1 MAKSW
6 PSNYKIAIMQK
17 SLTIIGA
24 GAWGSA
30 LAIILSDKFD
40 EIFLIDRDKEN
51 IKKLGRQHPALS
63 RPFTNAI
70 TLSHDISSVAKSEGV
85 LIAAP
90 SYAFSDILEKIKPH
104 LNEHQYI
111 SWATKGFDS
120 YNECFLHETFNKILP
135 AYKACIISG
144 PTFATEIVEKKPAAI
159 VVASKDKKIRDYW
172 ARTIQTNALRAYTN
186 TDIIGVQVGGCVKNI
201 LAIAA
206 GIANGLSFGA
216 NTQAALITRGLAEMT
231 RLGVALGAEKL
242 TFQGLSGMG
251 DLILTCS
258 DDLSRNRR
266 FGKELANN
274 NSIDKALS
282 NIGATVEGFNAL
294 RLVLGIAKKHQIEMP
309 ICEQVL
315 AVVEGRKT
323 PTDAV
328 TDLLLRK
335 SNPEY

>member
-1 MAKSW
+1 
-6 PSNYKIAIMQK
+6 MQK

-30 LAIILSDKFD
+30 LAIILGDKFD
-40 EIFLIDRDKEN
+40 EIFLIDSDKEN
-51 IKKLGRQHPALS
+51 IKKLGKQHPVLS
-63 RPFTNAI
+63 KPFPKNVRI
-70 TLSHDISSVAKSEGV
+70 SHDISFVAKSEGV

-90 SYAFSDILEKIKPH
+90 SYAFSDILENIKPH
-104 LNEHQYI
+104 LNVHHNI
-111 SWATKGFDS
+111 AWATKGFDS
-120 YNECFLHETFNKILP
+120 YNECLLHETFNKILP
-135 AYKACIISG
+135 TYKGCIISG
-144 PTFATEIVEKKPAAI
+144 PTFATEIVERKPSAI
-159 VVASKDKKIRDYW
+159 VVASKDKKTRDFW
-172 ARTIQTNALRAYTN
+172 ASIIQTDRLRAYTN

-206 GIANGLSFGA
+206 GVANGLSYGA

-231 RLGVALGAEKL
+231 RLGIALGAEKL

-251 DLILTCS
+251 DLVLTCS

-274 NSIDKALS
+274 NSTDEALS

-294 RLVLGIAKKHQIEMP
+294 GLVIRLAKKHQIEMP

-328 TDLLLRK
+328 NDLLLRK
-335 SNPEY
+335 PNPEY

>member
-6 PSNYKIAIMQK
+6 TSDYKIVIMQK

-40 EIFLIDRDKEN
+40 NIFLNDRDKEI
-51 IKKLGRQHPALS
+51 IKKLGKQHPVLS
-63 RPFTNAI
+63 RPFTNNI
-70 TLSHDISSVAKSEGV
+70 ILNHDISSVAKSEGI
-85 LIAAP
+85 LIATP
-90 SYAFSDILEKIKPH
+90 SYVFSNVLENIKPH
-104 LNEHQYI
+104 LNGQHHI
-111 SWATKGFDS
+111 AWATKGFDFH
-120 YNECFLHETFNKILP
+120 NKCFLHETFDKILP
-135 AYKACIISG
+135 TYNACIISG

-159 VVASKDKKIRDYW
+159 VVASKNKITRDFW
-172 ARTIQTNALRAYTN
+172 ARTIQTNTLRAYTN
-186 TDIIGVQVGGCVKNI
+186 IDIIGVQVGGSVKNI
-201 LAIAA
+201 IAIAA
-206 GIANGLSFGA
+206 GIASGLGFGA

-231 RLGVALGAEKL
+231 RLGVSLGAKKS

-251 DLILTCS
+251 DLVLTCS

-274 NSIDKALS
+274 NSPEKALN

-294 RLVLGIAKKHQIEMP
+294 RLVIEISKKHQIEMP

-315 AVVEGRKT
+315 SVVQGRNTPANAVNE
-323 PTDAV
+323 
-328 TDLLLRK
+328 LLLRE
-335 SNPEY
+335 PHQE

>member
-1 MAKSW
+1 
-6 PSNYKIAIMQK
+6 MQK

-40 EIFLIDRDKEN
+40 RIFLIDRDKEI
-51 IKKLGRQHPALS
+51 IKKLGKQHPVLS
-63 RPFTNAI
+63 RPFTNNI
-70 TLSHDISSVAKSEGV
+70 SLNYDISSVAKSEGI
-85 LIAAP
+85 LIATP
-90 SYAFSDILEKIKPH
+90 SYAFSDILENIKPH
-104 LNEHQYI
+104 LIENHHVA
-111 SWATKGFDS
+111 WATKGFDS
-120 YNECFLHETFNKILP
+120 NNECFLHETFNKILP
-135 AYKACIISG
+135 TYKACIISG

-159 VVASKDKKIRDYW
+159 VVASKDKKTRDFW
-172 ARTIQTNALRAYTN
+172 VSTIQTNALRAYTN

-206 GIANGLSFGA
+206 GIANGLGFGA

-251 DLILTCS
+251 DLVLTCS

-274 NSIDKALS
+274 NPTDKALS
-282 NIGATVEGFNAL
+282 NIGSTVEGFNAL
-294 RLVLGIAKKHQIEMP
+294 RLVIGIAKKHRIEMP

-315 AVVEGRKT
+315 AVVEGRKK
-323 PTDAV
+323 PSDAV
-328 TDLLLRK
+328 TELLLRK
-335 SNPEY
+335 SNAEY

>member
-1 MAKSW
+1 
-6 PSNYKIAIMQK
+6 MQK
-17 SLTIIGA
+17 FLTIIGA

-30 LAIILSDKFD
+30 LAIILGDKFD
-40 EIFLIDRDKEN
+40 SIFLIDRDKEN
-51 IKKLGRQHPALS
+51 IKKLGKQHPALS
-63 RPFTNAI
+63 KTFPSNIRLN
-70 TLSHDISSVAKSEGV
+70 HNISSVTKSLGV

-90 SYAFSDILEKIKPH
+90 SYAFSDVLENIKPH
-104 LNEHQYI
+104 LNEHHHI
-111 SWATKGFDS
+111 AWATKGFDPK
-120 YNECFLHETFNKILP
+120 NECFLHETFNKILP
-135 AYKACIISG
+135 SYKACIISG
-144 PTFATEIVEKKPAAI
+144 PTFATEIVEMKPAAI
-159 VVASKDKKIRDYW
+159 VVSSKDKKTRDFW
-172 ARTIQTNALRAYTN
+172 ANTIQTNTLRAYTN

-206 GIANGLSFGA
+206 GVANGLGFGA

-251 DLILTCS
+251 DLVLTCS

-274 NSIDKALS
+274 NSTDKALS

-294 RLVLGIAKKHQIEMP
+294 RLVIGIAKKHQIEMP

-328 TDLLLRK
+328 NDLLLRK
-335 SNPEY
+335 PNPEY